1 MRLHPDSGSVSL
13 SHGDACVD
21 VLAECKKRHAPVG
34 GGGLEGRVGFEP
46 TTPGLKVG
54 FPFVPHPALLAE
66 SAGEG
71 QSALREDESCGLA
84 RVASDDRILS

>member
-1 MRLHPDSGSVSL
+1 MIAVTPGLRFGSL
-13 SHGDACVD
+13 SYGDACVD

-66 SAGEG
+66 SEG
-71 QSALREDESCGLA
+71 KVGARSARTNPPVLPG
-84 RVASDDRILS
+84 